1 MYYRPQRFN
10 FLPPVIKNLMIING
24 IVYLA
29 MFVLSGMG
37 INLLDL
43 GALRLP
49 VSEAFQPYQLVTHLF
64 LHSPS
69 GLGHIFFNMFALW
82 MFGTAL
88 ENLWGSQRFLFY
100 YLVTGLGAALI
111 HMGVWYWE
119 YFQILGDGTNLQAV
133 RNATILANTQTIGAS
148 GAVFGVLLAFG
159 MTYPNQRIYLYF
171 LMPIKAKHFVI
182 GYGILEL
189 LSGLSRTGDGV
200 AHWAHLGG
208 MIFGYFLIQYWRN
221 QAFRFRR

>member
-1 MYYRPQRFN
+1 MYYRPQSFN

-24 IVYLA
+24 IAYLA
-29 MFVLSGMG
+29 MYVLHGLG
-37 INLLDL
+37 IDLIYL

-49 VSEAFQPYQLVTHLF
+49 VSEAFQPYQLITHLF
-64 LHSPS
+64 LHSPG

-88 ENLWGSQRFLFY
+88 ENLWGSQRFLIY
-100 YLVTGLGAALI
+100 YFVTGLGAALI
-111 HMGVWYWE
+111 HLGVWYWE
-119 YFQILGDGTNLQAV
+119 YEQLIRQGMPYAALQ
-133 RNATILANTQTIGAS
+133 LANVQTIGAS

-182 GYGILEL
+182 GYGLLEL
-189 LSGLSRTGDGV
+189 FAGLSRTGDGV

-208 MIFGYFLIQYWRN
+208 MIFGYLLIQHWRR
-221 QAFRFRR
+221 QAFKFRR